1 MVLLNVMDD
10 RHRDE
15 IAHTHLTPQ
24 KETDLGAA
32 DIVLDELLDDIDIV
46 LPRLQAGQGLINI
59 GAAALYDERLGGI
72 SELLRAL

>member
-1 MVLLNVMDD
+1 MFFLVLIGTGAFILVEMVLLNVMDD

-15 IAHTHLTPQ
+15 IANTHLPPQ

-46 LPRLQAGQGLINI
+46 LPRL
-59 GAAALYDERLGGI
+59 
-72 SELLRAL
+72 